1 MKARGFETAKSL
13 SSCVE
18 LVRNVKS
25 PVVVDVYVCRRLS
38 FITSSHEYSCI
49 RHQEKGIVDSS
60 DW

>member
-18 LVRNVKS
+18 LVRYVKS
-25 PVVVDVYVCRRLS
+25 LVVDVYVCRRLS

-49 RHQEKGIVDSS
+49 RHQEKGFVDSS
-60 DW
+60 DL